1 METWL
6 WQHVSTR
13 YQCHYDFSADAST
26 VPVIRLILS
35 TIKLDAVRSDYG
47 DRTEDAVN
55 QMIISLSLS
64 LSLSLSGYA
73 WVARIDINGKRA
85 RGSFGYSQS
94 GVCGSLDI

>member
-47 DRTEDAVN
+47 DRIEDAV
-55 QMIISLSLS
+55 I
-64 LSLSLSGYA
+64 SGYA

>member
-1 METWL
+1 MATWL
-6 WQHVSTR
+6 WRHVSTR

-47 DRTEDAVN
+47 DRIEDAV
-55 QMIISLSLS
+55 I
-64 LSLSLSGYA
+64 SGYA

-85 RGSFGYSQS
+85 RGGFGYSQS

>member
-1 METWL
+1 METWV

-47 DRTEDAVN
+47 DRIEDAV
-55 QMIISLSLS
+55 I
-64 LSLSLSGYA
+64 SGYA